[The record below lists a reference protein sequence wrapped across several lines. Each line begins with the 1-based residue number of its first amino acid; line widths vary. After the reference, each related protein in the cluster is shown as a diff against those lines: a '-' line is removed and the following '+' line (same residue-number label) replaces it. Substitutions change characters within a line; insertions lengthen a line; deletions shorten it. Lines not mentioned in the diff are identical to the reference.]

1 MFIQPAAVVLGPSR
15 CSPIRWPIPIPLKA
29 AFHRRGKGVPCHS
42 TQARCTTAT
51 EIRPQ
56 SKHTTSP
63 ALTRNRGASPPN
75 PAYGEASS
83 CIPAPDGGSHRRKL
97 LGIFARI
104 RVLLRCLLLRPA
116 DRIEQEEE
124 ETRLATRKLPSTFAR
139 EISSCTWKTQGLLT
153 LAMVCTRKELGLC
166 DEQVQSGPL
175 C

>member
-1 MFIQPAAVVLGPSR
+1 M
-15 CSPIRWPIPIPLKA
+15 
-29 AFHRRGKGVPCHS
+29 
-42 TQARCTTAT
+42 

-75 PAYGEASS
+75 PAYGETSS
-83 CIPAPDGGSHRRKL
+83 CIPAPDGGSHRKKL
-97 LGIFARI
+97 LGIFART

-166 DEQVQSGPL
+166 DEQVRILATKGKTTNSNKRGDTTQSFPRRKHSAVR
-175 C
+175 